1 MPELPEVEATVRYLR
16 ERIVGE
22 TVVGSQ
28 IFWRRTIAT
37 HPPNAFQSAIAG
49 VTIRDVTRRGKFIVI
64 HGCES
69 ESLFLCVH
77 LRMSGCLDVVAHTS
91 PLSPHDRVVIEL
103 DNGKSIRF
111 NDTRKFGR
119 IYLCYDVTSVL
130 GKLGVEPL
138 EESFTPLL
146 LHQLLQQRSTRIK
159 PLLLDQTVIAG
170 LGNIYVDEALWKSR
184 IHPNTPAHRVSLAQS
199 NTLHQSIVATLSE
212 AISLSGTDFGD
223 GVVEGGMYCPC
234 VYGRED
240 KPCNRCA
247 TKIKKI
253 TVAQRGTHLCPR
265 CQSAPRT
272 RARRSPAHSGVR
284 RKKPQKPITRSA
296 TRKAGAIK

>member
-16 ERIVGE
+16 ERIAGT
-22 TVVGSQ
+22 TVIGSQ
-28 IFWRRTIAT
+28 IFWQRTVAT
-37 HPPNAFQSAIAG
+37 HSPKGFKAALEG
-49 VTIRDVTRRGKFIVI
+49 VSLKDVTRRGKFIVV
-64 HGCES
+64 HGCGRQ
-69 ESLFLCVH
+69 SLFLCIH
-77 LRMSGCLDVVAHTS
+77 LRMSGSLDVVAQSS
-91 PLSPHDRVVIEL
+91 PLSSHDRVAIEL

-119 IYLCYDVTSVL
+119 IYLCQDVATVL

-138 EESFTPLL
+138 EESFTPAL

-170 LGNIYVDEALWKSR
+170 LGNIYVDEALWKSH
-184 IHPNTPAHRVSLAQS
+184 IHPTTPAHRISLGQCGA
-199 NTLHQSIVATLSE
+199 LHQAIVETLSE

-223 GVVEGGMYCPC
+223 GVVEGGMYSPH

-240 KPCNRCA
+240 EPCNRCA
-247 TKIKKI
+247 TAIKKI

-265 CQSAPRT
+265 CQRSSARGS
-272 RARRSPAHSGVR
+272 RQL
-284 RKKPQKPITRSA
+284 KTRSNA
-296 TRKAGAIK
+296 QPRETQARSSKAKLVGRSGGL